1 MPSPPFT
8 VMLTKVSIHVC
19 SDRSSEKP
27 WMPTFVGMTTSCL
40 LAPYLS
46 NPKFPLSNTVNT

>member
-27 WMPTFVGMTTSCL
+27 WMPTFVGMTVGASIT
-40 LAPYLS
+40 
-46 NPKFPLSNTVNT
+46 NQNF